1 MYDIEKLY
9 YEYSKDIYSYLLYLT
24 NDESLSQDILQET
37 FLQAI
42 RGIKSFRGD
51 SNVKTWLFSIARN
64 IWISQLRKKKLIIS
78 DEDISNVIV
87 SRSFEEDVNNK
98 VLLKRIYEIIDSK
111 NEKTKEI
118 AHMRLDGYSFYDISQ
133 KLGIS
138 ESSARV
144 IDFRCKK
151 EIREILV
158 KEGYCEN

>member
-118 AHMRLDGYSFYDISQ
+118 VHMRLDGYSFYEISQ